1 MKDYKFLKFLKEK
14 KIADAYQYYESC
26 SYKIYLAELSF
37 SALKNVVSDYQK
49 EETAVVEKV
58 HKDAVTKGKGSYI
71 VHVSSVNYLG
81 IDVSP
86 TVIMDKLTMEIM
98 SLLHNFFDTFAQWL
112 NASLFAE
119 DGLPMERVSFKK
131 VVSKISQFSEYT
143 GQFIDYVSSLPSKS
157 DYHYIEDYNNTL
169 KHRHQIYIE
178 NEFDFFAIKGSVSIP
193 KFKKDKELHAREDA
207 LDVLRKKISFC
218 KEALDSSRTYIER
231 YFRQTDNQHV
241 SHRFYNP
248 KTYLL
253 FESKEDY
260 EAMRFPINHY
270 YYIEVDGSNLLDSY
284 QFLLVCDQMD
294 GSPDENIEVFNSPYP
309 IIMLRE
315 KETEKIIGILKPD
328 DNNSVS
334 IKDDKEIYYR
344 KYIPQTTDYEYEMQ
358 MAICSDEIFHH
369 YPKLSYPTAEYLL
382 PEQEKEV
389 E

>member
-14 KIADAYQYYESC
+14 KIADSYQYYESC

-58 HKDAVTKGKGSYI
+58 YKDAVTKGKGSYTKHI
-71 VHVSSVNYLG
+71 NSVNYLG

-119 DGLPMERVSFKK
+119 DGLLMEKVSFKK
-131 VVSKISQFSEYT
+131 IVRKMPQFPEYT
-143 GQFIDYVSSLPSKS
+143 GQFIDYISDLPLNS
-157 DYHYIEDYNNTL
+157 DFCYIEDYNNTL

-178 NEFDFFAIKGSVSIP
+178 NKFDFLAIKGSVTIP
-193 KFKKDKELHAREDA
+193 EFKKDEKPHAREDV
-207 LDVLRKKISFC
+207 LDGLQKKISFC
-218 KEALDSSRTYIER
+218 KEVLDSSRTYIER
-231 YFRQTDNQHV
+231 YFSQTDNQHV

-253 FESKEDY
+253 FESEEDY
-260 EAMRFPINHY
+260 IAMRSPINYY
-270 YYIEVDGSNLLDSY
+270 YYIEVDGADLLDSY
-284 QFLLVCDQMD
+284 QFLLVYDQMD
-294 GSPDENIEVFNSPYP
+294 GSLDENIEVFNSPYP
-309 IIMLRE
+309 IIMLKE
-315 KETEKIIGILKPD
+315 KETKEIIGILKPD
-328 DNNSVS
+328 DDISVS

-344 KYIPQTTDYEYEMQ
+344 KYIPQTTDYELEMY
-358 MAICSDEIFHH
+358 MAICSDETFHH
-369 YPKLSYPTAEYLL
+369 YQNLSHPTIKYLL
-382 PEQEKEV
+382 PDQEKES